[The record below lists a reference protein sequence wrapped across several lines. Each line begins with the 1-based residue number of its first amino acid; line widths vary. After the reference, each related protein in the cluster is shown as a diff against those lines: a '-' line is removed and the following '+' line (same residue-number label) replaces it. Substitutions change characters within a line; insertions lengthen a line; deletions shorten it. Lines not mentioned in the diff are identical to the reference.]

1 MQFLPA
7 GQARGDH
14 PISLE
19 MLRLSNIKENPN
31 NAREHDRKQ
40 LAKIARSIKKHG
52 FITPIVVDE
61 TGELLCGHARVLA
74 ARQLG
79 IPTIP
84 AIRARHLSE
93 SQKRGFV
100 IADNRLAELA
110 SWNARSLKRELQFL
124 SDLDIDFDFSA
135 IGFDTPDVDF
145 ILEDG
150 DEAGDNADAL
160 AQALEVLAVSELGDL
175 WWLGEHRLLCGSAL
189 DGISYQRLLAHDRA
203 QMVFTDPPYN
213 VPIHGHVGGRGA
225 IQHREFAMASGE
237 MTDVQ
242 FTEFLSASL
251 TQIRLFAD
259 DGAICFVCMDWRHTQ
274 HLLTAAE
281 AFTLKNICVWV
292 KNNAG
297 MGSLY
302 RSQHEFVFVFK
313 CGAANHINNV
323 ELGKHGRNRANVWE
337 YRGINS
343 FGRNRDEL
351 LKAHPTVK
359 PVALVADAIKDC
371 SKRGDLILD
380 PFGGSGTTLI
390 AAEKTKRRAAL
401 IELEPRYVD
410 TIIRRWQ
417 AFTGKDA
424 ICVST
429 GATFDAR
436 EGAAN
441 ARDANS
447 AGSATDKGAR
457 S

>member
-1 MQFLPA
+1 MQFVPVRLD
-7 GQARGDH
+7 RGDT
-14 PISLE
+14 PISFE
-19 MLRLSNIKENPN
+19 MLPLSSIKENPY

-40 LAKIARSIKKHG
+40 LAKIAGSIKKHG
-52 FITPIVVDE
+52 FITPVVVDE
-61 TGELLCGHARVLA
+61 TDELLCGHARVLA
-74 ARQLG
+74 ARKLG

-93 SQKRGFV
+93 SQKRAFV

-110 SWNARSLKRELQFL
+110 SWNTESLKRELQFL
-124 SDLDIDFDFSA
+124 SDVDIDFDFSA
-135 IGFDTPDVDF
+135 IGFDTPEVDF

-150 DEAGDNADAL
+150 DEADGRADAL
-160 AQALEVLAVSELGDL
+160 AQVPDVQAVSRLGDL
-175 WWLGEHRLLCGSAL
+175 WQLDVHRLLCGSAL
-189 DGISYQRLLAHDRA
+189 ASASYQRVLEHDRA

-225 IQHREFAMASGE
+225 IKHREFAMASGE
-237 MTDVQ
+237 MTDEQ
-242 FTEFLSASL
+242 FTDFLSASL

-274 HLLTAAE
+274 QLLTAAE
-281 AFTLKNICVWV
+281 ELTLKNICVWV

-313 CGAANHINNV
+313 SGAANHINNV

-337 YRGINS
+337 YRGTNS
-343 FGRNRDEL
+343 FGRDRNEL
-351 LKAHPTVK
+351 LKSHPTVK

-401 IELEPRYVD
+401 IELDPQYVD

-417 AFTGKDA
+417 TY
-424 ICVST
+424 T
-429 GATFDAR
+429 GAEAIDAETGVSFSER
-436 EGAAN
+436 ERALLAP
-441 ARDANS
+441 
-447 AGSATDKGAR
+447 
-457 S
+457 